1 MDKCKFDNGFP
12 RGVLAIRIYFKDGE
26 VGRTPYADLLM
37 TDRVVE
43 TIQWTEPKQRKPFE
57 AGINGYTLIYDER
70 PKMSW
75 EAWLGQETDTPK
87 PAIYRVTEVNV
98 DGCGGDATE
107 FVQFSS
113 ALSGKEELEFEA
125 ALMKAKKSSDYFDTT
140 SIIKDALSSFG
151 KQGELCSAPYEGAIE
166 F

>member
-1 MDKCKFDNGFP
+1 
-12 RGVLAIRIYFKDGE
+12 
-26 VGRTPYADLLM
+26 M

-75 EAWLGQETDTPK
+75 DAWLGKEEQDKSE

-113 ALSGKEELEFEA
+113 VLSDKEKAEFKAALMEAKKSPDDLDTSDIIEA
-125 ALMKAKKSSDYFDTT
+125 ALD
-140 SIIKDALSSFG
+140 SFG
-151 KQGELCSAPYEGAIE
+151 KHDGTLCPVPYEGAIE